1 MNTKQIMDLALEMA
15 GLTEIPADSGII
27 IPGENINKVLAGVD
41 MEAAEVLLAK
51 KQGYDLVLTHHPTAG
66 SPRLNL
72 HQVMVRQIHRMVEAG
87 VPINKAQ
94 KAIAER
100 IEQVGRGLH
109 VTNYDRVTS
118 AARVLELP
126 FIGVHTPTDVL
137 AEKKVAAHLDTAF
150 ADKPKATVGDVIE
163 SLLEIPE
170 FANALTRPKARVGS
184 EKDYAGKIVVSMA
197 RGTGGGPA
205 VAKAY
210 FEAGVGTLVV
220 MHMQED
226 VIKAVREQNIGNVI
240 VAGHMASDS
249 VGINELLDALEER
262 GLDVTRIGGI
272 VSGK

>member
-1 MNTKQIMDLALEMA
+1 M
-15 GLTEIPADSGII
+15 
-27 IPGENINKVLAGVD
+27 
-41 MEAAEVLLAK
+41 
-51 KQGYDLVLTHHPTAG
+51 GYDLVLTHHPTAG

-72 HQVMVRQIHRMVEAG
+72 HQVMVRQIDRMVQNG
-87 VPINKAQ
+87 VAINKAQ

-118 AARVLELP
+118 AARVLEMP
-126 FIGVHTPTDVL
+126 FMGVHTPTDVL
-137 AEKKVAAHLDTAF
+137 TEIKVAAHLEKAF
-150 ADKPKATVGDVIE
+150 ADRPKATVGDVIE
-163 SLLEIPE
+163 SILEIPE
-170 FANALTRPKARVGS
+170 FANALTKPKARVGL

-197 RGTGGGPA
+197 RGTGGGPD

-226 VIKAVREQNIGNVI
+226 VIKAVKEQNIGNVI

-249 VGINELLDALEER
+249 VGINQLLDALEER
-262 GLDVTRIGGI
+262 GLEVTRIGGI
-272 VSGK
+272 VPGK